1 MTYPTPHVRESGTGP
16 GVVCVH
22 SNASTSSQWRA
33 LMDCLSQD
41 FHVFAPDSFGAGQS
55 PAWPRDRIV
64 TLSDEAA
71 LLEPVFEAA
80 GSPFSL
86 VGHSYGG
93 AVALMAALAR
103 PSRVRAIAVY
113 EPTLFGLLD
122 EEHPGHVAASGIR
135 SAVADAVRALE
146 AHDPAG
152 AAQVFIDYWMGPGTW
167 SRIPAARQAPIAA
180 SMVNV
185 AGWAN
190 ALFSE
195 PTPLRAFRALKVP
208 VLYMVGGQS
217 PASSRGV
224 ARLLTSAL
232 PHVKVLEFGELGH
245 MGPVTHPEL
254 VNDAVADFLS
264 HNAWVRGSAASRST

>member
-1 MTYPTPHVRESGTGP
+1 MTYPTPNVRESGTGP

-33 LMDCLSQD
+33 LMDRLSPD

-55 PAWPRDRIV
+55 PAWPRDRVV

-93 AVALMAALAR
+93 AVALMVALAR

-113 EPTLFGLLD
+113 EPTLFALLD

-146 AHDPAG
+146 AHDPAA

-185 AGWAN
+185 AGWAH

-208 VLYMVGGQS
+208 VLYMVGGKS

-264 HNAWVRGSAASRST
+264 HNAWVRG

>member
-1 MTYPTPHVRESGTGP
+1 MTCPIPSVREAGTGP

-22 SNASTSSQWRA
+22 SNASTSSQWRV
-33 LMDCLSQD
+33 LMDCLSPD
-41 FHVFAPDSFGAGQS
+41 FHVFAPDSLGAGQG

-64 TLSDEAA
+64 TLSDEVA

-86 VGHSYGG
+86 VGHSYGA
-93 AVALMAALAR
+93 AVVLMAALAR
-103 PSRVRAIAVY
+103 PSRVRAVAIY
-113 EPTLFGLLD
+113 EPTLFALLD
-122 EEHPGHVAASGIR
+122 EEHPGHEAASGIR
-135 SAVADAVRALE
+135 SAVADAVRANE
-146 AHDPAG
+146 AHDHAG

-167 SRIPAARQAPIAA
+167 SRIPAARQAPVAA

-185 AGWAN
+185 AGWAH

-208 VLYMVGGQS
+208 VLYMVGGKS

-224 ARLLTSAL
+224 ARLLTNAL
-232 PHVKVLEFGELGH
+232 PDVKVLEFDDLGH
-245 MGPVTHPEL
+245 MGPVTHPKA
-254 VNDAVADFLS
+254 VNDAVANFLS
-264 HNAWVRGSAASRST
+264 RNALVHSSHC